1 MPRNEYHVACII
13 VSAMRLWTMVLA
25 ARRSDGNFIFS
36 ACLLAPLV
44 QTTVRPRTVFVQT
57 RTVSCRQHL
66 PCHDLC
72 MNLPTPTTEHVT
84 RMQAL
89 YQAEVGVELS
99 RDEAYDVLSRIVQF
113 IYLTKYE
120 AIYPLRPQEPRRR
133 EPAAAVD

>member
-1 MPRNEYHVACII
+1 
-13 VSAMRLWTMVLA
+13 
-25 ARRSDGNFIFS
+25 
-36 ACLLAPLV
+36 
-44 QTTVRPRTVFVQT
+44 
-57 RTVSCRQHL
+57 
-66 PCHDLC
+66 
-72 MNLPTPTTEHVT
+72 
-84 RMQAL
+84 MQAL